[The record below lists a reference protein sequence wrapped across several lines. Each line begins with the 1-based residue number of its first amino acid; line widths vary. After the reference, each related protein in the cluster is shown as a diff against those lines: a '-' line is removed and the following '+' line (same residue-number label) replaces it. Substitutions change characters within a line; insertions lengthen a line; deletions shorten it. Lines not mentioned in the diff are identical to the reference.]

1 MPLSNVLVT
10 NAREVTVDLRG
21 QPFDNQTWLE
31 IPYEWRILPLPC
43 LIKGDDGLKQCENY
57 VHATDVCLQY

>member
-31 IPYEWRILPLPC
+31 IPYEWRILPLQC
-43 LIKGDDGLKQCENY
+43 LIKGGYGLKQCESH